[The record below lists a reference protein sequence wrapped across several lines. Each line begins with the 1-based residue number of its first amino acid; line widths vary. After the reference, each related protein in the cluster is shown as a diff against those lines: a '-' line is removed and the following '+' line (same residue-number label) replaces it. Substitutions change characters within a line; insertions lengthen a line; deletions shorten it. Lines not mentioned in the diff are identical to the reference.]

1 MMFSCL
7 HLVCQLGYLQYF
19 SSLCSALLRGK
30 KQQLWDAPESGLPG
44 SGSNSRLA
52 FADHVFCD
60 CLMIALLSCRRLKW
74 SSPWWPTL
82 YLPEQKANI
91 EGDLFEGITLHGP
104 AHTQLY
110 QHTTTPASPW
120 DRRGLCPHSCTPAPL
135 QALGTSSCCNIFLFQ
150 QFVA

>member
-1 MMFSCL
+1 MFAFGLSAG
-7 HLVCQLGYLQYF
+7 VFTIFFF
-19 SSLCSALLRGK
+19 SVLSNAKRQKAAAMRCSWVWTSRFWKQFSPSLCSTD
-30 KQQLWDAPESGLPG
+30 Q
-44 SGSNSRLA
+44 
-52 FADHVFCD
+52 VFCD
-60 CLMIALLSCRRLKW
+60 CPMIALLSCRRLKW

-91 EGDLFEGITLHGP
+91 EGELSEGITLHGP
-104 AHTQLY
+104 AHTRLY